1 MADNNGE
8 MGAFLT
14 GFVVGGLVGAAVSLL
29 LAPQSGEETRTLIRD
44 KGIELRDQADNE
56 IKRFRE
62 TADKTLQEVQS
73 QADEMQKRGQEMIE
87 EARARV
93 SSAVEQGV
101 EAARQIRSQAE
112 DKSAED
118 SGATA

>member
-1 MADNNGE
+1 MADNNGDV
-8 MGAFLT
+8 GAFLT
-14 GFVVGGLVGAAVSLL
+14 GFIVGGLVGAALSLL
-29 LAPQSGEETRTLIRD
+29 LAPQSGEETRTQIRD
-44 KGIELRDQADNE
+44 KGIELRGRADEE

-62 TADKTLQEVQS
+62 TAEETLEEVRA

-93 SSAVEQGV
+93 SSAVDQGI
-101 EAARQIRSQAE
+101 EAARQVRSQAE
-112 DKSAED
+112 DNSPDE

>member
-1 MADNNGE
+1 MADNNGDV
-8 MGAFLT
+8 GAFLT

-44 KGIELRDQADNE
+44 KELRDQADDE

-62 TADKTLQEVQS
+62 NAEKTLQEVQS

-101 EAARQIRSQAE
+101 DAARQIRSQA
-112 DKSAED
+112 DDNSAED